1 MRHTITGLV
10 AGAVLAAVTAGAAP
24 ASACELLNPCSGGLF
39 QSGYNYNYGYRAGY
53 GYNGYGC
60 GVATRCDVGCG
71 VVATRCGG
79 YVTERLPDPTGPQ
92 YYYVN
97 QGPLYTGPGN
107 YAPAP
112 VYQERTVTGWQGYE
126 EEAPAVYTVPRR
138 HYRPYRVGPS
148 YTVRPAYRYGYGYR
162 ARPAV
167 RYGYHVRHGYA
178 PRFYGPRHSMMHG
191 PRMHAMPRYATPR
204 YRPGPYPQRYK
215 F

>member
-39 QSGYNYNYGYRAGY
+39 QSGFNYNYGYQTGY
-53 GYNGYGC
+53 GYNRYRAGC
-60 GVATRCDVGCG
+60 GG
-71 VVATRCGG
+71 CGG
-79 YVTERLPDPTGPQ
+79 YAGGGYAYQSERLPDPTGPQ

-97 QGPLYTGPGN
+97 QGPTYTGPGN
-107 YAPAP
+107 LAPAP
-112 VYQERTVTGWQGYE
+112 VYQERTATGWQGYE
-126 EEAPAVYTVPRR
+126 EQGPSVYTVPRR

-148 YTVRPAYRYGYGYR
+148 YQYSVRPAHRYHYGYR

-167 RYGYHVRHGYA
+167 RYGYA
-178 PRFYGPRHSMMHG
+178 PRFYGPRHSNLHG
-191 PRMHAMPRYATPR
+191 PRVRYAPQLGTR
-204 YRPGPYPQRYK
+204 GYPLRYK